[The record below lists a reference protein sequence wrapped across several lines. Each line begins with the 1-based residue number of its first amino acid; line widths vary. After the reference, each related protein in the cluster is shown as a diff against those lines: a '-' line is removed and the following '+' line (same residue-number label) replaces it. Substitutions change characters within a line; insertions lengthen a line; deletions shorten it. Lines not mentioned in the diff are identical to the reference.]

1 MVMIS
6 CLWRLYS
13 CFYVLYFLSYCL
25 YNYTA
30 GNSPRPTLPSWV
42 GRIGGWQEGDK
53 ERFHAQS
60 RYTRHIGIVL
70 FGILQIY
77 DWQHRLDY
85 SARVCTL
92 STKGKRKKIWGW
104 GWECLPPTGYYASI
118 TTYDGSP
125 HDHTSIS
132 IRLYRTLWRGLTTL
146 YNRALNY
153 FELCDKKSGIL

>member
-85 SARVCTL
+85 SARVYAMDERER
-92 STKGKRKKIWGW
+92 RKDLGM
-104 GWECLPPTGYYASI
+104 GMRMSSAPLTGYASI
-118 TTYDGSP
+118 TTYNGQPMIMHLS
-125 HDHTSIS
+125 TST
-132 IRLYRTLWRGLTTL
+132 RLFRTSWRGLATL
-146 YNRALNY
+146 YNWAFINFIFLW
-153 FELCDKKSGIL
+153 L

>member
-53 ERFHAQS
+53 DRFHAQS

-92 STKGKRKKIWGW
+92 STKGKRKRFEDGD
-104 GWECLPPTGYYASI
+104 ENVCLRRAITLRLLPTMVLPMTI
-118 TTYDGSP
+118 
-125 HDHTSIS
+125 H
-132 IRLYRTLWRGLTTL
+132 LYQLDYIEPYGEAWLRYTI
-146 YNRALNY
+146 
-153 FELCDKKSGIL
+153 EH